1 MILDRQGIP
10 INSQRL
16 IYGAKQL
23 LNDRTLCDYNIHQE
37 NTLHL
42 SLRLVGGMQIHVRL
56 YGDQII
62 TIGYLKPSTRI
73 STVKMMITYKTGIPP
88 CHQRLLF
95 NGQLKDGLPI
105 SHYKIDQ
112 DSLIDLH
119 HNDETCVKGEM
130 LVYVHVR
137 SSWSPPIKFEVLDST
152 KVKHIK
158 SLIQGKIGIPLAE
171 QRLIYA
177 GKQLEDGRTLSDYNV
192 RQFCQITLT
201 HRLRMGGQQIRSSVI
216 EL

>member
-1 MILDRQGIP
+1 
-10 INSQRL
+10 
-16 IYGAKQL
+16 
-23 LNDRTLCDYNIHQE
+23 
-37 NTLHL
+37 
-42 SLRLVGGMQIHVRL
+42 
-56 YGDQII
+56 
-62 TIGYLKPSTRI
+62 
-73 STVKMMITYKTGIPP
+73 MMITYKTGIPP

-105 SHYKIDQ
+105 SHYKIDH
-112 DSLIDLH
+112 DSLINLR
-119 HNDETCVKGEM
+119 HNDETRVKGEM
-130 LVYVHVR
+130 LVYVR

-201 HRLRMGGQQIRSSVI
+201 HRLRMGGQQMRSSVI